1 MPDWRR
7 ATNCCI
13 GWSEVG
19 DSLVAVPAWLAD
31 ALVVCGLAA
40 EPDCRSIV
48 GQPLTGGVSSDI
60 WVAHLAGALVCVK
73 RALPRLKVA
82 AVWEAPIERSA
93 SEAAWL
99 ARAER
104 IDAQAVPP
112 MLGYDPGTGAIVL
125 GWLDPTAHPQW
136 KAQLLEGHVDPS
148 VAAAL
153 GDRLGCFHA
162 GMTAAADPSAPAD
175 FDHLDLFDALR
186 LEPYFGTTATV
197 HPALRNELRRLREWF
212 SANAVVVVHGDV
224 SPKNVL
230 VGPHGPVLLDAECA
244 CWGDPAFDPAFLLTH
259 LLLKAR
265 HQPAMRESL
274 QMSADAFW
282 SAYVAHVDWE
292 DRVALE
298 GRVAAYWPALVLAR
312 VDGASPVEYLDLT
325 VRDAVRADVL
335 DFVARPRSSRA
346 DLDPLWSTT

>member
-1 MPDWRR
+1 MGP
-7 ATNCCI
+7 
-13 GWSEVG
+13 
-19 DSLVAVPAWLAD
+19 VPSWLAD
-31 ALVVCGLAA
+31 ALVACGLAA
-40 EPDCRSIV
+40 TSDRAAII

-60 WVAHLAGALVCVK
+60 WVAHLTGGPVCVK

-82 AVWEAPIERSA
+82 AVWEAPIARSA

-99 ARAER
+99 ARAEL

-112 MLGYDPGTGAIVL
+112 LLGYDPGTSAIVL
-125 GWLDPTAHPQW
+125 GWLDPVAHPQW
-136 KAQLLEGHVDPS
+136 KAQLLDGQVDPV
-148 VAAAL
+148 VAAKL

-162 GMTAAADPSAPAD
+162 GMSVASDPAARHD
-175 FDHLDLFDALR
+175 FDHLDLFVALR
-186 LEPYFGTTATV
+186 LEPYFGTTAIA
-197 HPALRNELRRLREWF
+197 HPALRTALSQLRESF
-212 SANAVVVVHGDV
+212 SLNAATVVHGDV

-265 HQPAMRESL
+265 HQPAHRFALEA
-274 QMSADAFW
+274 SADAFW

-325 VRDAVRADVL
+325 VRDAVRADVF
-335 DFVARPRSSRA
+335 DFVATPRSTRA

>member
-1 MPDWRR
+1 MAP
-7 ATNCCI
+7 
-13 GWSEVG
+13 
-19 DSLVAVPAWLAD
+19 VPAWLAD
-31 ALVVCGLAA
+31 ALVACGLVAA
-40 EPDCRSIV
+40 SDCQSIV

-60 WVAHLAGALVCVK
+60 WAAHLAGGPVCVK

-136 KAQLLEGHVDPS
+136 KAQLLEAHVDPS
-148 VAAAL
+148 VSAAL

-162 GMTAAADPSAPAD
+162 GMTATADPAAPGD

-186 LEPYFGTTATV
+186 LEPYFGTTAIA
-197 HPALRNELRRLREWF
+197 HPALRTALSQLRESF
-212 SANAVVVVHGDV
+212 SLNAATVVHGDV

-230 VGPHGPVLLDAECA
+230 VGRQGPVLLDAECA

-265 HQPAMRESL
+265 HLPAHRFAL
-274 QMSADAFW
+274 VASADAFW

-292 DRVALE
+292 DRAALE
-298 GRVAAYWPALVLAR
+298 RRVAAYWPALVLAR
-312 VDGASPVEYLDLT
+312 IDGASPVEYLDLT
-325 VRDAVRADVL
+325 VRDSVRADVL
-335 DFVARPRSSRA
+335 DFVARPRALRA